1 MDKNEE
7 YLKLLD
13 NTIIP
18 SNENYI
24 DMTKGFN
31 KIIDFV
37 KKNYSGSIYR
47 YRAYNQKNISAFS
60 KDLLFISDNKYYTD
74 LYDSSI
80 SIDLESINQDI
91 INECL
96 KLDRK
101 DLIDKLKKIK
111 LPITE
116 NIIKNLTK

>member
-1 MDKNEE
+1 MYKNEE